1 MRRQG
6 DAEVQGGSKFDEFF
20 TAFAKQRFR
29 MALLGAW
36 FLPQQLKDR
45 DRRPFLVSL

>member
-6 DAEVQGGSKFDEFF
+6 GAEVQGGSKFDEFF